1 MGKNFAKFMAT
12 TDKKI
17 VFGDKDVE
25 LKLTIPHKVA
35 QQNLEFLTSSL
46 NKEIHVILGDPQMA
60 FDFDEEDDMY
70 KPYTGG
76 RRVIADASGVVT
88 SIQQPEEQKDENQA
102 ELFSEETAAE
112 GDASQSEEQTD
123 NPAGDIPAGDD
134 ELNDYE
140 KEIMGDGGAEAGS
153 DLPEWMRESSAQQE
167 EGESE
172 SGEMNFEGDGSNNS
186 DESQEEGQTAEQ
198 AGSAEETVSEIDKD
212 VLESFILS
220 EKPVFGDIPFDFP
233 ELLRQRKEE
242 GKTWMDISK
251 ETGVTSSQISSKY
264 SAYKKRVAKMM
275 QDGGAA

>member
-1 MGKNFAKFMAT
+1 MGKDFAKFMAT

-60 FDFDEEDDMY
+60 FDFDEEEDMY
-70 KPYTGG
+70 KRYTGG
-76 RRVIADASGVVT
+76 RQYTADSSGVVT
-88 SIQQPEEQKDENQA
+88 SIQQPEESKDENQA
-102 ELFSEETAAE
+102 ELFRSDGELKED
-112 GDASQSEEQTD
+112 GSQSDQQGENSEGE
-123 NPAGDIPAGDD
+123 PPVED

-140 KEIMGDGGAEAGS
+140 KEIMNENEAGPDS
-153 DLPEWMRESSAQQE
+153 DLPDWMQETNDQQKE
-167 EGESE
+167 NGGT
-172 SGEMNFEGDGSNNS
+172 GEMNFEGDESNNPG
-186 DESQEEGQTAEQ
+186 ESQEEGQAAGQ
-198 AGSAEETVSEIDKD
+198 ANSAEED

-242 GKTWMDISK
+242 GKTWMDISR
-251 ETGVTSSQISSKY
+251 ETGVPSSQISSKY

-275 QDGGAA
+275 EDGGAA

>member
-76 RRVIADASGVVT
+76 RRVVTDASGVVT
-88 SIQQPEEQKDENQA
+88 SIQQPEEQKDGNQA
-102 ELFSEETAAE
+102 ELFTEEAATDD
-112 GDASQSEEQTD
+112 GDASQSEEQAA
-123 NPAGDIPAGDD
+123 NPAGDPPSDD

-140 KEIMGDGGAEAGS
+140 KEIMGEGGADAGS
-153 DLPEWMRESSAQQE
+153 DLPEWMQEANGGDSSVD
-167 EGESE
+167 SP
-172 SGEMNFEGDGSNNS
+172 
-186 DESQEEGQTAEQ
+186 
-198 AGSAEETVSEIDKD
+198 EIDFEAEGGSENQDDQVENTDTDEEADTNAEIPKEA
-212 VLESFILS
+212 VEEYILEHRPSFPDL
-220 EKPVFGDIPFDFP
+220 PLDFP
-233 ELLRQRKEE
+233 DLFDKRRNQGL
-242 GKTWMDISK
+242 TWGNIAKDIGMT
-251 ETGVTSSQISSKY
+251 TGQLNAKLTKY
-264 SAYKKRVAKMM
+264 RDAVKKQMI
-275 QDGGAA
+275 DGGVA